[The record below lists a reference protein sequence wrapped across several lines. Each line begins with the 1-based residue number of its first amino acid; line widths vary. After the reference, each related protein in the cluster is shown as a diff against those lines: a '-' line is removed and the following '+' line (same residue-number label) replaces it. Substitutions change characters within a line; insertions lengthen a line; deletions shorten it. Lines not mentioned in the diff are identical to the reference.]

1 MKFADLIGKF
11 GAGVVEEA
19 DGYVVKCP
27 AHGDSH
33 PSLKLTLKD
42 DGRVLVVCR
51 AGCTQPDV
59 LAALKEKHGITRT
72 HLRGV
77 EAGEGVRMISAA
89 RPDAVGPGEVAALRM
104 FIDHTA
110 GQVYFSRDDGASESV
125 EDYAARRFGLSLAAC
140 QDLELGFAP
149 AGRYEFRHL
158 SAGFTA
164 HPRLT
169 VPFRGFDG
177 VARGMQGR
185 DLGKDCPA
193 RWMGL
198 VNPEGKAWAKYAY
211 FTSGAG
217 YDTVLLCEGPGDA
230 LTAVGAGYDSV
241 AVRGAGLA
249 RNADL
254 VAELAEGL
262 RDRDVVMAG
271 DRDRAGRAF
280 TDELAR
286 ALTLAGVMVRRL
298 SIPREGWDLTDW
310 REDDPDVFARDLH
323 RAVRVAAPF
332 VIDEPTPAPEAP
344 APATAGPADL
354 VVAEDARAAFDA
366 TDVGL
371 AIRLRDHMNGG
382 IKWAVGLGFMV
393 WNGRF
398 WEPGDARVRQALHH
412 MGAALLASGKD
423 YERKLALRAL
433 TSRSITD
440 IMEELPSVPGVRADA
455 DAFDRSPDRLSVANG
470 TLNLKTGV
478 LGPHDPEDLI
488 TQCLDVEYDPDAE
501 CTRWLSFLDEVFP
514 NHPDMPAY
522 IRRLVGYGLTGYT
535 SEQVFVFHHGGG
547 KNGKSVYLD
556 TLLSVFRGVARSTE
570 FTTFEQRT
578 GIGQAS
584 PEVAG
589 LRGYRMVMASETEK
603 YNRLAESLVKQLT
616 GGDAITARF
625 LHQNPF
631 TFTPRFLLQVAGNY
645 KPAIVSQ
652 DYGIWRRVKLIPWEA
667 TFNGSQQD
675 SHLPAKLRAEAKG
688 ILAWAVRGAQEWAAG
703 GLGEPTTVVEAT
715 QDYRESEDRLAEFI
729 ETALVVEPGATITPT
744 ELRTTYQ
751 QWAQDSGLTSKETLA
766 GWSISVEMESRGY
779 PKKRTAS
786 RRFHEGIRLKTDQ
799 EKHRANAS
807 TIATQTTPA
816 GNGPTNSAD
825 IFNQARG

>member
-1 MKFADLIGKF
+1 MKFPDLIEKF
-11 GAGVVEEA
+11 GPGVVEEA
-19 DGYVVKCP
+19 DGYVVRCP
-27 AHGDSH
+27 AHGDSK
-33 PSLKLTLKD
+33 PSLKVTLKD

-59 LAALKEKHGITRT
+59 LSALKEKYGITRAD
-72 HLRGV
+72 LRGV
-77 EAGEGVRMISAA
+77 EAGEGTRTISAA
-89 RPDAVGPGEVAALRM
+89 RPDAVGPGEVAGLRVFVDEASAALS
-104 FIDHTA
+104 DSPEA
-110 GQVYFSRDDGASESV
+110 VKYLAD
-125 EDYAARRFGLSLAAC
+125 RFGLTAEQAE
-140 QDLELGFAP
+140 ELGVGFAAP
-149 AGRYEFRHL
+149 GNRPQPWL
-158 SAGFTA
+158 SRGFTRY
-164 HPRLT
+164 PRIT
-169 VPFRGFDG
+169 VPLYGADG
-177 VARGMQGR
+177 VARGLQGR
-185 DLGKDCPA
+185 DISKKCPA
-193 RWMGL
+193 RWVSL
-198 VNPEGKAWAKYAY
+198 ANPDGRTWAKWGFLSAG
-211 FTSGAG
+211 TG
-217 YDTVLLCEGPGDA
+217 YDTILVTEGPGDG
-230 LTAVGAGYDSV
+230 LTSVGVGYD
-241 AVRGAGLA
+241 ALIIRGAGVA
-249 RNADL
+249 RNAAL
-254 VAELAEGL
+254 VAELVGVL
-262 RDRDVVMAG
+262 RGRDVVFAFDPDDAG
-271 DRDRAGRAF
+271 ARGIAV
-280 TDELAR
+280 LAE
-286 ALTLAGVMVRRL
+286 ALTKDGNAPRQLAF
-298 SIPREGWDLTDW
+298 PNAREDLTAW
-310 REDDPDVFARDLH
+310 RERTPETFARELH
-323 RAVRVAAPF
+323 TAVRSAPVF
-332 VIDEPTPAPEAP
+332 VLGEPTPAPEAP
-344 APATAGPADL
+344 APATAGPTDL

-382 IKWAVGLGFMV
+382 IKWAAGLGFMV

-440 IMEELPSVPGVRADA
+440 IMEELPSVPGVRAEA
-455 DAFDRSPDRLSVANG
+455 DAFDRSPDLLSVANG

-478 LGPHDPEDLI
+478 LGPHDPDDLI
-488 TQCLDVEYDPDAE
+488 TQCLDVEYDPGAE
-501 CTRWLSFLDEVFP
+501 CARWLAFLDEVFP

-675 SHLPAKLRAEAKG
+675 SHLPAKLRGEAAG
-688 ILAWAVRGAQEWAAG
+688 ILAWAVRGAQEWAAT

-729 ETALVVEPGATITPT
+729 ETALVVESGATITPT

-786 RRFHEGIRLKTDQ
+786 RRFHEGIRLRTDS
-799 EKHRANAS
+799 ERHRANAS
-807 TIATQTTPA
+807 EIATQITGA
-816 GNGPTNSAD
+816 GDSTASAD
-825 IFNQARG
+825 IFGQAKGSA

>member
-1 MKFADLIGKF
+1 MTFAELIDKF
-11 GAGVVEEA
+11 GPDTVEDA
-19 DGYVVKCP
+19 DGYVVRCP

-42 DGRVLVVCR
+42 NGQVLVVCR
-51 AGCTQPDV
+51 AGCEQKAV
-59 LAALKEKHGITRT
+59 LDALKSEHNITRAD
-72 HLRGV
+72 LRGV
-77 EAGEGVRMISAA
+77 EAGEGVRTISSA
-89 RPDAVGPGEVAALRM
+89 RPDAVGPGEIAALRM
-104 FIDHTA
+104 FVDHTA
-110 GQVYFSRDDGASESV
+110 GRVDEVRDEGESAA
-125 EDYAARRFGLSLAAC
+125 DYAARRFGLSLAAC
-140 QDLELGFAP
+140 QDLELGYAP
-149 AGRYEFRHL
+149 AGRYEFPYL

-164 HPRLT
+164 HPRLL
-169 VPFRGFDG
+169 VPFRGFDQ

-185 DLGKDCPA
+185 DLGGDCPA

-198 VNPEGKAWAKYAY
+198 VSPNGKVWAKYAY
-211 FTSGAG
+211 FESGAG
-217 YDTVLLCEGPGDA
+217 YDTVLLCEGPSDA

-254 VAELAEGL
+254 VNELAAGL
-262 RDRDVVMAG
+262 RDRDVVLAG
-271 DRDRAGRAF
+271 DRDRAGKAF
-280 TDELAR
+280 TDELAG
-286 ALTLAGVMVRRL
+286 ALSRAGVMVRRL

-310 REDDPDVFARDLH
+310 REDGPDSFARELH
-323 RAVRVAAPF
+323 RAVRSAEPF
-332 VIDEPTPAPEAP
+332 ALDEPTSTTEAVPEKQD
-344 APATAGPADL
+344 TSADL
-354 VVAEDARAAFDA
+354 EIAEDARAAFDM

-371 AIRLRDHMNGG
+371 AIRLREHMEGG
-382 IKWAVGLGFMV
+382 IKWASGLGFMV
-393 WNGRF
+393 WNGRH
-398 WEPGDARVRQALHH
+398 WEPGEARVRQSLHH

-440 IMEELPSVPGVRADA
+440 IIAELPSVPGVRAEA
-455 DAFDRSPDRLSVANG
+455 DQFDRRPDLLSVANG

-478 LGPHDPEDLI
+478 LGPLDPDDLI
-488 TQCLDVEYDPDAE
+488 TQTLDVEYDPDAE
-501 CTRWLSFLDEVFP
+501 CPRWLAFLNEVFP

-522 IRRLVGYGLTGYT
+522 IQRLVGYGLTGYT
-535 SEQVFVFHHGGG
+535 TEQLFVFHHGGG

-556 TLLSVFRGVARSTE
+556 TLLSVFRGVSRSTE

-578 GIGQAS
+578 SIGQAS

-667 TFNGSQQD
+667 SFRGSSAD
-675 SHLPAKLRAEAKG
+675 TRLPEKLKAEARG
-688 ILAWAVRGAQEWAAG
+688 ILAWAVRGAQEWAAH
-703 GLGEPTTVVEAT
+703 GLGEPATVVEAT
-715 QDYRESEDRLAEFI
+715 EEYRQSEDRLAEFI
-729 ETALVVEPGATITPT
+729 EAALVVEPGATISPT
-744 ELRTTYQ
+744 ELRRAYQ
-751 QWAQDSGLTSKETLA
+751 QWAQESGLTSKETLA
-766 GWSISVEMESRGY
+766 GWSISVEMESRKF
-779 PKKRTAS
+779 PKRRTSS
-786 RRFHEGIRLKTDQ
+786 RRFHEGIRLKTDA
-799 EKHRANAS
+799 EKHMANGAD
-807 TIATQTTPA
+807 IATHNPEEK
-816 GNGPTNSAD
+816 D
-825 IFNQARG
+825 IFNQQRG